1 MRLGPG
7 VPVDSESVT
16 GVGLDGLGV
25 GLGRLVAVDV
35 GRAERG
41 GLDKAVVL
49 VQGLP
54 ASSGRSGALGVEP
67 EYPDIRIARRQCIRS
82 CDLPVGVLALSPD
95 TVVLGSS
102 DVAVTVDDTDEGRR
116 HNGESSGGNHVDW
129 EKR

>member
-35 GRAERG
+35 GSAERG

-54 ASSGRSGALGVEP
+54 ASSGRSCALGVEP
-67 EYPDIRIARRQCIRS
+67 EYTNIRIVRRQCIRS

-95 TVVLGSS
+95 TVVLGSG
-102 DVAVTVDDTDEGRR
+102 DVTVAVDEADEGRR
-116 HNGESSGGNHVDW
+116 HNGESSGGNHVD
-129 EKR
+129 